1 MTNKVSVD
9 QDFCQ
14 AHGRCYAMFPDL
26 FEPDDE
32 GRAQVKNHGAVPESS
47 TVDEILAVCPE
58 AAITSV

>member
-1 MTNKVSVD
+1 
-9 QDFCQ
+9 
-14 AHGRCYAMFPDL
+14 MFPDL

-32 GRAQVKNHGAVPESS
+32 GRAQLKNDGAVPESN